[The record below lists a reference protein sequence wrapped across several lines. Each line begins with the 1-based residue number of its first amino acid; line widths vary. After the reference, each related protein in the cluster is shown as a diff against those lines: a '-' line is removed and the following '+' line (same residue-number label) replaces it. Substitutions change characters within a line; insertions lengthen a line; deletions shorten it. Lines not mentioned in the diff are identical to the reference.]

1 MQAGRTDHERP
12 ELTSTAPSSATGSQA
27 AATLDELV
35 AQLPEGAAITDPVK
49 TEAYRRDRAEDP
61 AAGTPAAVVRAT
73 STEDVQAVVR
83 FAAATGTPVVP
94 RGAGT
99 SLSGGS
105 TAVDGGIVLSLER
118 MRDIKIDSV
127 TRTAVTQPGAFNG
140 EVKEAAGQHGLWY
153 PPDPA
158 SFTFCSIGGNIAT
171 NAGGLCCVKYG
182 VTTDYVLG
190 MKVVLADGR
199 AIELGGPRLK
209 DVAGLSLTKL
219 FVGSEGTL
227 GIITEVT
234 LRLVPAQRPPQ
245 TLVATFPTL
254 DSATAAVLAITQRMR
269 PSMLE
274 FMDRPTINAVEDE
287 TKMGLDRDAAAM
299 IIVQSDEAAGHAG
312 VEIADVTALCETH
325 GASEVFST
333 DDPDEGEAFIAAR
346 RIAIPAVE
354 KKGTILLED
363 VGVPLPNLG
372 ALVRGIEEISQRHDV
387 LVAVMAHAGDGNTHP
402 LVVFDPTDAGQR
414 DRAHSAYGEIMDL
427 AVSLGGTITGEHG
440 VGRLKQPWLAG
451 YLGEDVL
458 EINQRVKDALDP
470 QGILNPGVVFDA
482 RTDSG
487 KAATAEAPAGS
498 AAMAA
503 ASASASAAVPS
514 EAPAPATSA
523 TGEAV
528 SFSTPTITY
537 DLAARAVALTIE
549 EGKTAG
555 VRTCATIVDPALQL
569 VAYGRTD
576 GMTPHSVETSRRKA
590 QTAAST
596 RRPSALILPE
606 LAQKLEH
613 GSGGM
618 LTSIAGG
625 VPIAFDGVV
634 VGGLGVAGGK
644 PAEDAVIADAVLAA
658 LGADP
663 AEAAS

>member
-1 MQAGRTDHERP
+1 MTDTVAAPATPVATTLE
-12 ELTSTAPSSATGSQA
+12 ELA
-27 AATLDELV
+27 
-35 AQLPEGAAITDPVK
+35 AQLPDGALITDPVK

-61 AAGTPAAVVRAT
+61 DAGVPAAVVRAT
-73 STEDVQAVVR
+73 SAQDVQAVVR
-83 FAAATGTPVVP
+83 YAAATGTPVVP

-105 TAVDGGIVLSLER
+105 TAIDGGISLSLDR
-118 MRDIKIDSV
+118 MRDIRVDPV
-127 TRTAVTQPGAFNG
+127 TRTVVTQPGAFNA
-140 EVKEAAGQHGLWY
+140 EVKDAAAQHGLWY

-199 AIELGGPRLK
+199 LIELGGPRLK

-234 LRLVPAQRPPQ
+234 LRLVPAQRTPQ

-254 DSATAAVLAITQRMR
+254 DSATAAVLAITQSMR

-287 TKMGLDRDAAAM
+287 TRMGLDRDSAAM
-299 IIVQSDEAAGHAG
+299 IIVQSDEPAEHAG
-312 VEIADVTALCETH
+312 VEIAQVTAICEEN
-325 GASEVFST
+325 GADEVFST
-333 DDPDEGEAFIAAR
+333 DDPDEGEAFIQAR
-346 RIAIPAVE
+346 RIAIPAIE

-363 VGVPLPNLG
+363 VGVPLPRLG
-372 ALVRGIEEISQRHDV
+372 ALVSGIEAISQEFDV

-414 DRAHSAYGEIMDL
+414 ARAHDAYGRIMDL
-427 AVSLGGTITGEHG
+427 AVELGGTITGEHG
-440 VGRLKQPWLAG
+440 VGRLKQPWLPG
-451 YLGEDVL
+451 YLGPDVL
-458 EINQRVKDALDP
+458 EVNQRIKDALDP
-470 QGILNPGVVFDA
+470 QGILNPGVLLEA
-482 RTDSG
+482 RTSAAPTADTPATTTPAAA
-487 KAATAEAPAGS
+487 AATTGAG
-498 AAMAA
+498 
-503 ASASASAAVPS
+503 AAVT
-514 EAPAPATSA
+514 ADATTTSA
-523 TGEAV
+523 TGETV
-528 SFSTPTITY
+528 SFAQPTVTY

-549 EGKTAG
+549 EGRKAG
-555 VRTCATIVDPALQL
+555 VRTCATVVDPALQM

-596 RRPSALILPE
+596 RRPSALIVPE

-613 GSGGM
+613 GTGGL

-625 VPIAFDGVV
+625 VPIAFGGVV

-663 AEAAS
+663 AETAS